1 VASALAVLAGALVFG
16 ACGGGD
22 TGGAVGDGSGS
33 GSTTSAAPTTEAGP
47 NGPIGATIVL
57 APATFKPSE
66 VTIKPGESV
75 LWKWGGGVQHD
86 VKGDGFESKL
96 QAKGTFQHT
105 FDTAGSYPF
114 KCEVHPTTM
123 KGTVTVA
130 G

>member
-1 VASALAVLAGALVFG
+1 VLAVLAGALLLG
-16 ACGGGD
+16 ACGSGD
-22 TGGAVGDGSGS
+22 TGGAVGDGDGAPA
-33 GSTTSAAPTTEAGP
+33 STTEAAPTTEPGP
-47 NGPIGATIVL
+47 SGPVGATITL
-57 APATFKPSE
+57 QPTTFNPDN
-66 VTIKPGESV
+66 VTIKPGEAV

-96 QAKGTFQHT
+96 QSKGTFQHT

-130 G
+130 A